1 MKVMSQGISNAKIR
15 KSEKLGRY
23 STALLNLAP
32 YKESGVNFCAN
43 ASPGC
48 IATCLF
54 TAGRGVMAPVRK
66 GRLRRS
72 HEFIADRNQFI
83 ADLKSDLSAHVRRC
97 EKNKKRAAS
106 RLNAMSD
113 LTWEAMG
120 IPQAFPS
127 VQFYDYT
134 ASPKRARMFGEKHP
148 AWPKNYYL
156 TFSRKENNE
165 AEALELL
172 KIGVNVSVVF
182 RKELPKKWKGYRVID
197 GDKTDLRFTDPRGVV
212 VGLIAK
218 GKAKKDTSGFVVDL

>member
-1 MKVMSQGISNAKIR
+1 MSKGISNAKIR
-15 KSEKLGRY
+15 KSENQGEY
-23 STALLNLAP
+23 ATALLNLAP
-32 YKESGVNFCAN
+32 YKESGVNFCAW

-48 IATCLF
+48 IETCLF

-72 HEFIADRNQFI
+72 YEFIENRPKFI
-83 ADLKSDLSAHVRRC
+83 GDLKADLLSHVKISGK
-97 EKNKKRAAS
+97 KNRLPAS

-113 LTWEAMG
+113 LPWEAMG

-134 ASPKRARMFGEKHP
+134 ASPKRARMFGENHP

-165 AEALELL
+165 TEALELL

-182 RKELPKKWKGYRVID
+182 RKELPKTWKGYRVID
-197 GDKTDLRFTDPRGVV
+197 GDQTDLRFTDPRGVV

-218 GKAKKDTSGFVVDL
+218 GKAKKDASGFVVD